1 MAVSFRWTP
10 HFTRIGVKPLSR
22 NVYYTYIFPVYCSS
36 VSSDCFPCF
45 PYWRSVDMRNGW
57 ICGFPASPFLSDS
70 ISAHHSVPSHREL
83 WFSALFMLAIS
94 CQPPTP
100 TLPSPSVFLMNFKVS
115 GETLL
120 RPFNTYRGLIREMG
134 IKFLARPVA
143 TGQGVMV

>member
-1 MAVSFRWTP
+1 
-10 HFTRIGVKPLSR
+10 
-22 NVYYTYIFPVYCSS
+22 
-36 VSSDCFPCF
+36 
-45 PYWRSVDMRNGW
+45 
-57 ICGFPASPFLSDS
+57 
-70 ISAHHSVPSHREL
+70 
-83 WFSALFMLAIS
+83 MLAIS